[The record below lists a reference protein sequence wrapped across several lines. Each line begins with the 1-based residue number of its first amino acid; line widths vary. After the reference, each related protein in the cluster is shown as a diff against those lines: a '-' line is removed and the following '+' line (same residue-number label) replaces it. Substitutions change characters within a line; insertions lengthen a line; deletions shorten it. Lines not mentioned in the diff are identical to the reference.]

1 MKDTVSQMRMRKA
14 TITEL
19 ASRIPEKHFEDLKE
33 ALAMH
38 DRDRTGFMDAEKFL
52 KCLHLVNMNGT

>member
-1 MKDTVSQMRMRKA
+1 MKNELPESVFQEMQDTVHQMRERKA
-14 TITEL
+14 ALTEL

-38 DRDRTGFMDAEKFL
+38 DRNKSG
-52 KCLHLVNMNGT
+52 

>member
-14 TITEL
+14 TLTEL

-38 DRDRTGFMDAEKFL
+38 DRDRTG
-52 KCLHLVNMNGT
+52 